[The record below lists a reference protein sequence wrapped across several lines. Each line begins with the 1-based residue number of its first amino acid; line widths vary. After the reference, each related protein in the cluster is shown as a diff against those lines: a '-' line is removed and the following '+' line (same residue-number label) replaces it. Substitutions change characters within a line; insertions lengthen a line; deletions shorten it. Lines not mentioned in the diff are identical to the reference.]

1 MGRLYTPKETAR
13 LLNVPVRT
21 LERWRWERS
30 NLPYVK
36 VGRAVRYRVSDL
48 DAWLDANMVGTE
60 KMTAVRTHAT
70 RTSKPTGSSPPTA

>member
-1 MGRLYTPKETAR
+1 MERLYTPKETAR

-36 VGRAVRYRVSDL
+36 VGRAVRYRASDL
-48 DAWLDANMVGTE
+48 DAWLDANVVGTE
-60 KMTAVRTHAT
+60 E
-70 RTSKPTGSSPPTA
+70 